1 MNSHFMSEQ
10 SVDRERRRYLRVA
23 ADEGLEC
30 DIEGVGVVHI
40 VGISAEGRGMR
51 IITNKELPSEDDLN
65 IKLSRDDSNLF
76 EGKAKAVWQEAW
88 DFEFCSRY
96 VAGVEL
102 QGLSEEDRQA
112 LVSKIPTVRE
122 PGLLPEEML

>member
-1 MNSHFMSEQ
+1 M
-10 SVDRERRRYLRVA
+10 
-23 ADEGLEC
+23 
-30 DIEGVGVVHI
+30 
-40 VGISAEGRGMR
+40 
-51 IITNKELPSEDDLN
+51 N
-65 IKLSRDDSNLF
+65 IKLSRDGSSLF
-76 EGKAKAVWQEAW
+76 EGQAKAVWQEAW

-96 VAGVEL
+96 VTGVEL

>member
-1 MNSHFMSEQ
+1 MSEKT
-10 SVDRERRRYLRVA
+10 SERERRRYLRVA

-30 DIEGVGVVHI
+30 DIAGVGIVHI

-51 IITNKELPSEDDLN
+51 VITNKELPTEDELTVV
-65 IKLSRDDSNLF
+65 LSRGGAELF
-76 EGKAKAVWQEAW
+76 NGSAKAVWQETW
-88 DFEFCSRY
+88 DFEFCSRH

-102 QGLSEEDRQA
+102 LGLSEEERQA
-112 LVSKIPTVRE
+112 LVSKIPTMNE